1 MSIQTKIGNTDLFSF
16 SDVSMAPD
24 NSGYIYAVGSDKT
37 IKQFQESQTT
47 KEVDLHTITLSTV
60 VLSHDGTMLF
70 TGSRAGRIQSFKFPL
85 TLPGVW
91 VEYNIHGDSI
101 TQMKLSL
108 DDNRLITASKDGS
121 LCFWQVTVFNL
132 RKIILSNTK
141 QPGFS
146 EPFGKCKKFTISQ
159 DFYLY
164 KIL

>member
-1 MSIQTKIGNTDLFSF
+1 MPTKIGNTGLFSS

-132 RKIILSNTK
+132 RKINSSNSI
-141 QPGFS
+141 P
-146 EPFGKCKKFTISQ
+146 
-159 DFYLY
+159 
-164 KIL
+164 